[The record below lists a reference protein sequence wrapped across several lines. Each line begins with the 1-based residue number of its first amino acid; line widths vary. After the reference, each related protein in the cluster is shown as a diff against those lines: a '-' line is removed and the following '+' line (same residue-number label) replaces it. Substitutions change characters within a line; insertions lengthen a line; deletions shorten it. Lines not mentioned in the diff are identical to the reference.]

1 MSMLAHF
8 DMHATSMILG
18 RQLLFWTVCKTSK
31 QSISSSHVP
40 SLLNIVCRVFD
51 AQNAVDM
58 AQQLLEQGRDVK
70 GVANRLLNEAIR
82 ERKCK
87 DNVTVM
93 LVRFPSVEG
102 GAS

>member
-1 MSMLAHF
+1 
-8 DMHATSMILG
+8 
-18 RQLLFWTVCKTSK
+18 
-31 QSISSSHVP
+31 
-40 SLLNIVCRVFD
+40 
-51 AQNAVDM
+51 M